1 VGRIRK
7 SSIVDNVGSFE
18 EQKSTLAK
26 LKKNGFYVQYVECL
40 LDKLIKLKDE
50 YNKHL
55 EEKSI
60 VQA

>member
-1 VGRIRK
+1 
-7 SSIVDNVGSFE
+7 VDNVGSFE

-26 LKKNGFYVQYVECL
+26 LKKNGFDVQYVECL